1 MRCDEQNFYDSRRS
15 CSGTGCFQAPSEYL
29 NYYPGYN
36 TITQNS
42 AGDIVFNC
50 SDGYVD
56 IYIEKESYSY
66 DTDFLENKSKSDC
79 SYGHYL
85 GSFKTKNA

>member
-1 MRCDEQNFYDSRRS
+1 MFD
-15 CSGTGCFQAPSEYL
+15 
-29 NYYPGYN
+29 
-36 TITQNS
+36 
-42 AGDIVFNC
+42 C